1 MLFLIRL
8 HLALTKIFQAKD
20 DKSGESVEQ
29 LITGLQQ
36 QVRALVERIG
46 SKSSI
51 DKFLFIYFDEIH
63 SLIPANAEMGDK
75 NRWDVLTSTL
85 ATITLAEPRDV
96 FCLSLSTSS
105 LYPVMSRPKP
115 VMPSARLL
123 TPDVVLP
130 APHTSAPFDVRI
142 DGKYQNPAVLMPAQ
156 MCTVDYL
163 AQFGRPLYVFEINLC
178 PIWY

>member
-1 MLFLIRL
+1 MLFLICLR
-8 HLALTKIFQAKD
+8 LALTNFFQAVD
-20 DKSGESVEQ
+20 DKSDESVEQ
-29 LITGLQQ
+29 LITVLQH
-36 QVRALVERIG
+36 QVRELVERIG

-51 DKFLFIYFDEIH
+51 DNFLFIYFDEIH
-63 SLIPANAEMGDK
+63 SLIPANMKMGDK

-85 ATITLAEPRDV
+85 ATITRAEPRDV

-105 LYPVMSRPKP
+105 LYPVMSRTKLL
-115 VMPSARLL
+115 MPSARSL

-142 DGKYQNPAVLMPAQ
+142 DKKYRNPGVLMPAQ

-163 AQFGRPLYVFEINLC
+163 AQFGRPLYVFEINSC
-178 PIWY
+178 TTWY

>member
-1 MLFLIRL
+1 MPVLQEQVKGLVKLI
-8 HLALTKIFQAKD
+8 K
-20 DKSGESVEQ
+20 
-29 LITGLQQ
+29 
-36 QVRALVERIG
+36 

-63 SLIPANAEMGDK
+63 SLIPANVELRDK
-75 NRWDVLTSTL
+75 NRWDTLTSTL
-85 ATITLAEPRDV
+85 ATITHAEPKNV

-115 VMPSARLL
+115 LMPSARSL

-142 DGKYQNPAVLMPAQ
+142 DEKYRDPQALMPAQ

-163 AQFGRPLYVFEINLC
+163 AQFGRPLYAFEINSC
-178 PIWY
+178 PTPY